1 MILLLGTRN
10 AGKIRE
16 LRELLADIKGLELLS
31 VSDIQFSEVE
41 EDKETFR
48 DNALLKARAI
58 SRQTGLS
65 VLADDAGLVV
75 DALGGEPGVR
85 SARYSGEPVD
95 YARNNAL
102 LLERMHGISDRRARF
117 VIFVCLHLR
126 DGREYVREG
135 VLPGRIAEAPAG
147 SGGFGYD
154 PLFIPDGY
162 TRTLAQMTM
171 EEKNRISHRRQAI
184 ERMKAVLTGII
195 GQERQGGVT
204 LSQGRL

>member
-10 AGKIRE
+10 MGKIRE
-16 LRELLADIKGLELLS
+16 LKELLADIKGLELLS
-31 VSDIQFSEVE
+31 VAERPFSEVE
-41 EDKETFR
+41 EDGKTFT

-58 SRQTGLS
+58 SRQTDLS

-75 DALGGEPGVR
+75 DALGGEPGIR

-95 YARNNAL
+95 YNRNNAL
-102 LLERMHGISDRRARF
+102 LLERMRGITDRRARF
-117 VIFVCLHLR
+117 VIVIALHLT

-135 VLPGRIAEAPAG
+135 TLSGRITEAPAG
-147 SGGFGYD
+147 GGGFGYD

-162 TRTLAQMTM
+162 TRTLAQMSL

-184 ERMKAVLTGII
+184 EATKGILAEI
-195 GQERQGGVT
+195 TRQYP
-204 LSQGRL
+204 

>member
-10 AGKIRE
+10 SGKIRE
-16 LRELLADIKGLELLS
+16 LKELLADVRGLELLS
-31 VSDIQFSEVE
+31 FFDIPFSEVE
-41 EDKETFR
+41 ENGRTFTE
-48 DNALLKARAI
+48 NALLKARAI
-58 SRQTGLS
+58 SSQTGLS

-75 DALGGEPGVR
+75 DVLNGEPGVR

-102 LLERMHGISDRRARF
+102 LLERMRGITAREAHF
-117 VIFVCLHLR
+117 AIVVALHLV

-135 VLPGRIAEAPAG
+135 VLPGRIAESPVG
-147 SGGFGYD
+147 SEGFGYD

-162 TRTLAQMTM
+162 TRTLAQMSF

-184 ERMKAVLTGII
+184 ERIKEVLVDLVLQT
-195 GQERQGGVT
+195 
-204 LSQGRL
+204 

>member
-16 LRELLADIKGLELLS
+16 LKELLADVSGLELLS
-31 VSDIQFSEVE
+31 FSDIPFSEVE
-41 EDKETFR
+41 ESGRTFT
-48 DNALLKARAI
+48 DNALLKARGI
-58 SRQTGLS
+58 SQETGLS

-75 DALGGEPGVR
+75 DTLDGEPGVR

-102 LLERMHGISDRRARF
+102 LMERMRGISERGARF
-117 VIFVCLHLR
+117 AIVVALHLT
-126 DGREYVREG
+126 DGREFVREG
-135 VLPGRIAEAPAG
+135 VLPGRIAESPAG
-147 SGGFGYD
+147 SHGFGYD

-162 TRTLAQMTM
+162 SRTLAQIAM

-184 ERMKAVLTGII
+184 EEIKGII
-195 GQERQGGVT
+195 LEIS
-204 LSQGRL
+204 SQYA